1 MGRRGAT
8 FADLIVF
15 LATISLAAALLYPA
29 WSARDFRARVAAA
42 MADVDTVA
50 AAARRALDE
59 TGRWPG
65 AAPTGVAPEE
75 LAWLAGPET
84 PFSRVDYRLE
94 WTSWNV
100 VDSVEVAP
108 ERPAP
113 GDTPPE
119 VILPTHAPRLRS
131 VGSVRVHSSDPD
143 LLAELSD
150 RFAGDASF
158 VLGTTWLLVLPERA
172 DVPIA
177 ERFSAP

>member
-8 FADLIVF
+8 FPDLLVF
-15 LATISLAAALLYPA
+15 LATVSLAAALLYPA
-29 WSARDFRARVAAA
+29 WSARDFRARVMAAV
-42 MADVDTVA
+42 ADVDMVA
-50 AAARRALDE
+50 TAARRALAE

-75 LAWLAGPET
+75 LAGLAGPEA
-84 PFSRVDYRLE
+84 PFSRTDYRLE

-100 VDSVEVAP
+100 VDSVEVP
-108 ERPAP
+108 PMPPAP
-113 GDTPPE
+113 GDTPPD
-119 VILPTHAPRLRS
+119 VLRPTHAPRLRS
-131 VGSVRVHSSDPD
+131 VGGIRVHSTDAD

-158 VLGTTWLLVLPERA
+158 VLGTSWLLVLPERA

-177 ERFSAP
+177 ERSSAP